1 MLNELAY
8 KTELSINLPTS
19 LENMH
24 TSCLLLKKDLRL
36 ILRLDKYKSFTG
48 ENIIVIWENKM
59 VNKDSKDEAQNLSLL
74 ILKSF
79 LQLKDT

>member
-1 MLNELAY
+1 MPNALAY

-24 TSCLLLKKDLRL
+24 TSCLLLKRGLRL
-36 ILRLDKYKSFTG
+36 ILRLDKYKTFTG
-48 ENIIVIWENKM
+48 ENIIVIWENKT

-79 LQLKDT
+79 PQLKDT